1 MHHDLNSYKRKAAEN
16 LTLVPFTLFGF
27 GFLCTFGSRK
37 AAIGIIFYWP

>member
-37 AAIGIIFYWP
+37 AAIGIIFYCP